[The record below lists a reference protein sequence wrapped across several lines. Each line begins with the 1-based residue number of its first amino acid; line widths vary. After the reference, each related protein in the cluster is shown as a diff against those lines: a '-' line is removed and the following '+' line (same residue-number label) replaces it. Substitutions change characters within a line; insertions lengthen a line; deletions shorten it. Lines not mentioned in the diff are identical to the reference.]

1 MLKRPA
7 PIPGSE
13 EHVKTWLQAVCSVAW
28 VLIPGLSYAQATQ
41 DVVRGDNL
49 EFTRLSYHYELSAPF
64 FNQAADREVA
74 NVCMPKPTGTL
85 DFTLDTAG
93 LGLPSLLVPM
103 HGEALGVNQVRWTA
117 NLDMHTCVTMPDGSQ
132 FTVTHVQG
140 SITALLTQQDSPV
153 AGVCRSDY
161 ADALSD
167 MGDGTITVDAYQGC
181 GTWGIGGQV
190 RVSNLTLRGWAG
202 REAPQPVPHLATV
215 SLRPSSTCGSPN
227 RAVPV
232 TGVASLTTGAPRG
245 GFNVDLVST
254 DPSIALSTSRVT
266 VPRGASSAGFSL
278 TVPAGYSGAFS
289 VKASAWSGSEQREAA
304 FTVTAPIFPRWGC
317 QAPKFYYV
325 KPWPRWSYC
334 AACGFRFLDE
344 LGDPAIVLERQLDT
358 ELKDT
363 VLLGGTSRAT
373 VSGFQVGTYWD
384 AKGTPRGFIQNVL
397 KGTIIDVPR
406 ASLADVNAKGT
417 SVGYR
422 LDGFG
427 QRVAVRA
434 DTKGGLKDLGSLGG
448 SVSEAMALN
457 SLGDV
462 VGSALDGQKVTRAF
476 LYTAST
482 GKLST
487 LPLPSSTSSVA
498 RALNEDGE
506 VVGSYVDLKGT
517 QRAFFY
523 SPATGKSYDTELLP
537 GFLHATLRGVNG
549 NGLAVGT
556 QYLKSPTDTEGAVAV
571 RYTPKS
577 GTERLADLVDPADG
591 LEIREALA
599 INDAGEILVSG
610 LLDGKP
616 ATFLLVPQQ

>member
-1 MLKRPA
+1 M
-7 PIPGSE
+7 
-13 EHVKTWLQAVCSVAW
+13 KTWLQAVCGVAW
-28 VLIPGLSYAQATQ
+28 VLIPGLSFAQATQ

-49 EFTRLSYHYELSAPF
+49 EFTRLSYHYEISAPF
-64 FNQAADREVA
+64 TQPADREVA

-85 DFTLDTAG
+85 DFTLDTAW

-117 NLDMHTCVTMPDGSQ
+117 NSDMHTCLTMSDGSQ
-132 FTVTHVQG
+132 YTVTHVQG

-153 AGVCRSDY
+153 AGTCRPDY

-167 MGDGTITVDAYQGC
+167 MGDGWITVDAYQGC
-181 GTWGIGGQV
+181 GDWGLGGQV

-202 REAPQPVPHLATV
+202 REAPQPVPHLASV
-215 SLRPSSTCGSPN
+215 SLRPASTCGSPN

-232 TGVASLTTGAPRG
+232 TGVVSLTTAAPRG
-245 GFNVDLVST
+245 GFNVDLAST

-266 VPRGASSAGFSL
+266 VARGASSAGFSL
-278 TVPAGYSGAFS
+278 TVPAGYSGGFS

-304 FTVTAPIFPRWGC
+304 FTVTAPLFPRWGC

-325 KPWPRWSYC
+325 EPRPRWSYC

-344 LGDPAIVLERQLDT
+344 LGDPAIVLERQLDPY
-358 ELKDT
+358 LKDT

-373 VSGFQVGTYWD
+373 VSGYQVGTYWD
-384 AKGTPRGFIQNVL
+384 AKGNPRGFIHNAL
-397 KGTIIDVPR
+397 KGSAPIDVPG
-406 ASLADVNAKGT
+406 ASLVDVNAKGT

-422 LDGFG
+422 LDAYG
-427 QRVAVRA
+427 QRMAVVADV
-434 DTKGGLKDLGSLGG
+434 KGGLKDLGSLGG
-448 SVSEAMALN
+448 GVSEALALN
-457 SLGDV
+457 SRGDV

-482 GKLST
+482 GKLDT

-517 QRAFFY
+517 QRGFFY
-523 SPATGKSYDTELLP
+523 SPAYGKTYDIGLLP
-537 GFLHATLRGVNG
+537 GFLHAALRGVNG
-549 NGLAVGT
+549 NGMAVGT
-556 QYLKSPTDTEGAVAV
+556 QYPKSPTDTYGAVAV
-571 RYTPKS
+571 RYTPKG
-577 GTERLADLVDPADG
+577 GTERLVDLVSPAAG